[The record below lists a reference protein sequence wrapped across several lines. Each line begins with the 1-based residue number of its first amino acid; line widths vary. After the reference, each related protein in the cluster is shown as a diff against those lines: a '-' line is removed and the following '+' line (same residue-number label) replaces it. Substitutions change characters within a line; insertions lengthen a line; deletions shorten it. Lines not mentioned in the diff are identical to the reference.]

1 MTFLRYIHF
10 DITLLQYYIL
20 ILNWYFLREKHEE
33 NRRPFFENFLC
44 VYLILFTWLIIFLL
58 LMSFCLP
65 LYVYTKYFFPWR
77 NINPYFKKFEDDL
90 LNEKEASVKC

>member
-1 MTFLRYIHF
+1 
-10 DITLLQYYIL
+10 
-20 ILNWYFLREKHEE
+20 
-33 NRRPFFENFLC
+33 
-44 VYLILFTWLIIFLL
+44 
-58 LMSFCLP
+58 MSFCLP